1 MYTPLGRLWQR
12 RKRPRQM
19 SLPAMGFKMTLIKA
33 KAVLRLICLR
43 MEKLKVKGFCL
54 LVFKDKPNT
63 AKTVS
68 PKPLSRR
75 AI

>member
-1 MYTPLGRLWQR
+1 
-12 RKRPRQM
+12 
-19 SLPAMGFKMTLIKA
+19 MGFKMTLIKA